1 MPRTRK
7 DLGHAI
13 FADIDGSLYPLS
25 TALEHSIQKRGVAT
39 AMYVFA
45 ERETGLMIVPSG
57 DQKPP
62 GKVLWAQKNRGYTG
76 IPTIL
81 PQADYERLARL

>member
-1 MPRTRK
+1 M
-7 DLGHAI
+7 
-13 FADIDGSLYPLS
+13 DGSLYPLS
-25 TALEHSIQKRGVAT
+25 TALEYSIQKRGVAT

-62 GKVLWAQKNRGYTG
+62 GKVL
-76 IPTIL
+76 
-81 PQADYERLARL
+81 